1 MKFLLSF
8 VFMGWNIGNH
18 PVSSVKICVISI
30 RYFSRL
36 WCRMESF
43 PPLLLSNIQW
53 IIETATHAHV
63 LKSIQRFRTLCRI
76 RIKNCDYILI
86 INNFL
91 KKIYRTN
98 HVQCDHFYYYYFQL
112 LTNRSKFEFEI
123 FFFFFTNNISITFH
137 LFTFLSR

>member
-91 KKIYRTN
+91 KKNLSYKSRTMRS
-98 HVQCDHFYYYYFQL
+98 L
-112 LTNRSKFEFEI
+112 LLLLFSIINKSVEI
-123 FFFFFTNNISITFH
+123 WIFFFFTNNISITFH